1 MSDELNT
8 LNIKLF
14 PIYPAPPSVKAW
26 HVPLFTV
33 RYETFIDENWDLTMQ
48 KVSYFL
54 PVSGPDSSLLKV
66 SLIMPL
72 EKSDG
77 YICIQIVPYINGVNS
92 VRIISILADVE
103 LSLTYRAI
111 KHLLYYGCIFLLDI
125 FSFSAIYAP
134 TAQFSST
141 IACDEGMQREC
152 ARYVNMRFAP
162 GPITMAPSSAG
173 APGTSSSRS
182 DMTGNPPGGHRYD
195 GDDIWPLVG
204 NGASEPGGKRKVVDG
219 VGIVELYASLRQGQS
234 VKQWYAQHSQ
244 ELANIDVRRFITFG
258 IIKGFLYRVHKYAY
272 ATGLPAP
279 SSAGPNTAPTSTA
292 ASSVK
297 GGEPS
302 SIVSGQDTATSR
314 PNSGH
319 LGGSGGD
326 DHHPEDQGATATSF
340 HSSTARS
347 GDNDEEEEEEDDDDG
362 YGISNATLAKYLD
375 GTHCFDQICTEL
387 EISERELMARLKK
400 YPYEVQ
406 IIHR

>member
-1 MSDELNT
+1 M
-8 LNIKLF
+8 
-14 PIYPAPPSVKAW
+14 
-26 HVPLFTV
+26 
-33 RYETFIDENWDLTMQ
+33 
-48 KVSYFL
+48 
-54 PVSGPDSSLLKV
+54 
-66 SLIMPL
+66 
-72 EKSDG
+72 
-77 YICIQIVPYINGVNS
+77 NS

-173 APGTSSSRS
+173 AAGISSFRS

-204 NGASEPGGKRKVVDG
+204 NGASEPPGGKRKVVDG

-279 SSAGPNTAPTSTA
+279 PNNTAPTTSTTTT
-292 ASSVK
+292 SSVK

-302 SIVSGQDTATSR
+302 LIIVSAGQDTPTSR
-314 PNSGH
+314 PTTGH
-319 LGGSGGD
+319 LGS
-326 DHHPEDQGATATSF
+326 EDQGATATSF

-347 GDNDEEEEEEDDDDG
+347 GGDNDEEDEEEDNDDDE

-400 YPYEVQ
+400 YPCEVQ